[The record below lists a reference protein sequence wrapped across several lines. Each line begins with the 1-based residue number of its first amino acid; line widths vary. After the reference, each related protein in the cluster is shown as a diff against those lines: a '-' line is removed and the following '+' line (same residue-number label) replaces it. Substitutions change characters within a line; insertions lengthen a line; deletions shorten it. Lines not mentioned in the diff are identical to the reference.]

1 MDKLFLERLKTL
13 KILYAEDEEGIRKNI
28 AASLRY
34 YTKEVIE
41 AENGKIAL
49 ELYKSEKPDIVITDI
64 LMPLMNGVDL
74 VREIRKTDEE
84 TPLVIISAHTDRE
97 FLLKV
102 VDLHLEQYIIKPV
115 NLNGLLE
122 ALARCLKRIAQTHT
136 IVYELPCGYMY
147 DVDHKLLTYEGE
159 TIHLNKKEAGFL
171 ELLLHNKQRI
181 VTYEEL
187 QANVWQDD
195 VMTDSALRSLVRNLR
210 KKLPKD
216 FITNL
221 SGVGYR
227 FEMC

>member
-1 MDKLFLERLKTL
+1 MEKLFLERLKTL
-13 KILYAEDEEGIRKNI
+13 TILYAEDEEGIRKNI

>member
-1 MDKLFLERLKTL
+1 VDKLFLERLKTL

>member
-1 MDKLFLERLKTL
+1 MQ
-13 KILYAEDEEGIRKNI
+13 ILTILVIEDEDSLLQLYRIVLEKEGFKVLTVHNGQE
-28 AASLRY
+28 AWDL
-34 YTKEVIE
+34 IE
-41 AENGKIAL
+41 NEHVDL
-49 ELYKSEKPDIVITDI
+49 VITDI
-64 LMPLMNGVDL
+64 LMPVMNGVDL
-74 VREIRKTDEE
+74 VREIRKTDEM

-97 FLLKV
+97 YLLKV

-115 NLNGLLE
+115 TLNGLLE
-122 ALARCLKRIAQTHT
+122 ALSRCLKRIAQTHT

-147 DVDHKLLTYEGE
+147 DVDHKHLTYEGE
-159 TIHLNKKEAGFL
+159 TIHLNKKESGFL

-181 VTYEEL
+181 VTYDEL

>member
-13 KILYAEDEEGIRKNI
+13 RILYAEDEEGIRKNI

-34 YTKEVIE
+34 YAKEVIE
-41 AENGKIAL
+41 AENGKTAL
-49 ELYKSEKPDIVITDI
+49 ELYKECCPDIVITDI
-64 LMPLMNGVDL
+64 LMPIMNGVEL
-74 VREIRKTDEE
+74 VKAIRKEDEM
-84 TPLVIISAHTDRE
+84 TPLVIISAHTDKE
-97 FLLKV
+97 YLLNV
-102 VDLHLEQYIIKPV
+102 IDLHLEQYIVKPV
-115 NLNGLLE
+115 NFKGIMDALE
-122 ALARCLKRIAQTHT
+122 RCMKRISLTHT
-136 IVYELPCGYMY
+136 IVYELPCGYLY
-147 DVDHKLLTYEGE
+147 DSDQKQLTFQGE

-187 QANVWQDD
+187 QAHVWQDD
-195 VMTDSALRSLVRNLR
+195 VMTDSAVRSLVRNLR

>member
-13 KILYAEDEEGIRKNI
+13 KILYAEDEEGIRDNI

-34 YTKEVIE
+34 YAKEVIE

-49 ELYKSEKPDIVITDI
+49 ELYKSEHPDIVITDI
-64 LMPLMNGVDL
+64 LMPVMNGVDL
-74 VREIRKTDEE
+74 VREIRKTDEM

-97 FLLKV
+97 YLLKV

-115 NLNGLLE
+115 TLNGLLE
-122 ALARCLKRIAQTHT
+122 ALSRCLKRISQTHT

-147 DVDHKLLTYEGE
+147 DVDHKHLTYEGE
-159 TIHLNKKEAGFL
+159 TIHLNKKESAFL

-181 VTYEEL
+181 VTYDEL